1 MMTYNRW
8 STFALMGALT
18 FACLTQ
24 AFAQKETSK
33 VKKQAYGKM
42 PNGAAVELYTLTN
55 AKGMQAGIITYG
67 GTVVSLTAPDR
78 NGKYADVVLGMDDLA
93 GYMKATAFFGA
104 LIGRYGNRIG
114 HAQFTLEGKTHK
126 LPANDGPN
134 TLHGGPAGFDKHVW
148 SALPGSSADGETLE
162 LTYVSKDGEEGFPGT
177 LTTKVVYSLT
187 NNNELK
193 IDYTATTDKPTVVN
207 LTNHSY
213 FNLAGQGEGDVLT
226 HEVMI
231 DAARFTPVD
240 ATLIPTGEL
249 RPVAGTPF
257 DFTKPTAVGAR
268 IEAADEQIK
277 FGKGYDH
284 NWVLNKGAGGLTKA
298 AEVHE
303 TKSGRVME
311 VWTTEPALQFY
322 TGNFLDGTLHGKG
335 KTYVRRG
342 ALCMETQ
349 HYPDSPNQPAF
360 PSTELKPGA
369 TYHTTTVYRFSAR

>member
-18 FACLTQ
+18 LACLTQ

-78 NGKYADVVLGMDDLA
+78 NGKYADIVLGMDDLA

-114 HAQFTLEGKTHK
+114 HAQFTLEGKVYK

-148 SALPGSSADGETLE
+148 SAVPGSSADGETLE

-177 LTTKVVYSLT
+177 LTSKVVYTLT
-187 NNNELK
+187 AKNELK
-193 IDYTATTDKPTVVN
+193 IDYSATTDKPTVVN

-213 FNLAGQGEGDVLT
+213 FNLAGQGEGDILA

-277 FGKGYDH
+277 FGMGYDH

-303 TKSGRVME
+303 TKTGRVME

-335 KTYVRRG
+335 KTYARRG

-349 HYPDSPNQPAF
+349 HYPDSPNQPSF

-369 TYHTTTVYRFSAR
+369 TYRTTTVYRFSAR

>member
-18 FACLTQ
+18 LACLTQ

-78 NGKYADVVLGMDDLA
+78 NGKFADVVLGMDDLA

-114 HAQFTLEGKTHK
+114 HAQFTLEGKVHK

-148 SALPGSSADGETLE
+148 SAVPGSSAEGETLE
-162 LTYVSKDGEEGFPGT
+162 LTYVSKDGEAGFPGT
-177 LTTKVVYSLT
+177 LTSKVVYTLT
-187 NNNELK
+187 ANNELK

-213 FNLAGQGEGDVLT
+213 FNLAGQGEGDILA

-231 DAARFTPVD
+231 DADRYTPVD

-303 TKSGRVME
+303 QKSGRVME

-349 HYPDSPNQPAF
+349 HYPDSPNQPSF

>member
-18 FACLTQ
+18 LACLTQ

-42 PNGAAVELYTLTN
+42 PDGAAVELYTLTN

-114 HAQFTLEGKTHK
+114 HAQFTLDGNTYKT
-126 LPANDGPN
+126 PANDNGN

-148 SALPGSSADGETLE
+148 TVVPGSNSPDGPTLE
-162 LTYVSKDGEEGFPGT
+162 LTYVSKDGEAGFPGT
-177 LTTKVVYSLT
+177 LTAKVFYTLT
-187 NNNELK
+187 SKDELK

-231 DAARFTPVD
+231 NADRYTPV
-240 ATLIPTGEL
+240 
-249 RPVAGTPF
+249 
-257 DFTKPTAVGAR
+257 DFTKPPAVGAR

-311 VWTTEPALQFY
+311 VWTTEPAVQFY

-349 HYPDSPNQPAF
+349 HYPDSTN
-360 PSTELKPGA
+360 
-369 TYHTTTVYRFSAR
+369 